1 MFKKWTMRFSTVD
14 TTSYMRGQFML
25 PQLARLQSQQC
36 KSFIDLH
43 CRITLCRSIYGVKS
57 TLKIRQVFIVHA
69 DAYEAGSLQG
79 L

>member
-14 TTSYMRGQFML
+14 TTSYMRGQLML
-25 PQLARLQSQQC
+25 SQLARLRSQQC

-43 CRITLCRSIYGVKS
+43 CRITLCLSIYGVKS

-69 DAYEAGSLQG
+69 DADEAGSLQG